1 MQYQSRVVYAA
12 LCFAVALSGGCI
24 FTATPGERESG
35 SGSDTAVGPAPDTS
49 VEDGGKDYA
58 VAFQASNQLTF
69 EWPGLDASAR
79 HSFRVRNTGDG
90 SLMIDGL
97 RFGDNPDEVFRLDP
111 NSLPDKLAA
120 GEPYALSSGEHIE
133 STVVFSPAA
142 REAYDGELIVEVAS
156 GGGQTHTIELTST
169 SPDNDC
175 PYAVARARLKNS
187 DADWVAELETEAD
200 KTVQLSAA
208 DSEDPDGTIAE
219 YGWSITERPASSTA
233 ELAPS
238 SDVADPTL
246 FLDRFGSYRV
256 ELVVEDD
263 AGRTNC
269 GGPATVHIEATAD
282 EGQVTVELSW
292 STPADDDAADTNGA
306 DVDLHYRNAR
316 GRWEQERWDIFWHQQ
331 TADWGEEGDNS
342 DDPEMTTDNTNGSG
356 PERVVHPNPVEDQV
370 YHIGVHYY
378 DDSGFGP
385 SYAQV
390 RLYQSGE
397 LVIKFGEKHLPET
410 FYFWHVAEFT
420 GYPSDSV
427 ETIDRTFENIPSQG
441 E

>member
-1 MQYQSRVVYAA
+1 MQYQSCVVCAA
-12 LCFAVALSGGCI
+12 LCFAVALTGGCI

-58 VAFQASNQLTF
+58 VAFQAPNQLTF
-69 EWPGLDASAR
+69 EWPGLDASGR
-79 HSFRVRNTGDG
+79 HSFRLRNTGDRP
-90 SLMIDGL
+90 LTIDEL

-111 NSLPDKLAA
+111 ESLPNKLAA

-142 REAYDGELIVEVAS
+142 REAYDGELIVDVAS
-156 GGGQTHTIELTST
+156 GGGQTHTIDLTST

-175 PYAVARARLKNS
+175 PDAVARARLKNS
-187 DADWVAELETEAD
+187 EQDWVSELETEAD

-208 DSEDPDGTIAE
+208 DSEDPDGAIDE
-219 YGWSITERPASSTA
+219 YEWSVTERSANSTA

-246 FLDRFGSYRV
+246 FLDRSGSYRV

-282 EGQVTVELSW
+282 EGGVTVELSW
-292 STPADDDAADTNGA
+292 RTPADGDQTDTNGA

-316 GRWEQERWDIFWHQQ
+316 GQWQEEQWDIFWHQQ

-356 PERVVHPNPVEDQV
+356 PERVVHPNPIEDQV

-378 DDSGFGP
+378 DDNGFGP
-385 SYAQV
+385 SYAVV
-390 RLYQSGE
+390 RLYDSGE
-397 LVIKFGEKHLPET
+397 LVAKFGQKYLQKT
-410 FYFWHVAEFT
+410 FSFWHVAKFT
-420 GYPSDSV
+420 GYPTESV
-427 ETIDRTFENIPSQG
+427 ETIDETFEEMPNRG